1 MTIQISFAQAP
12 KQQSDTA
19 IFFVYKDR
27 TLSTSAK
34 KLDNSLQGFIQ
45 NAVKK
50 HAVFQGNKGQY
61 LCLYL
66 PARKKYQQVILVG
79 LGDVSKLTAGDCESL
94 GGKLY
99 PHLKQAGAKHITLHP
114 DHSKDFQSVTIEDMS
129 AAFAGGIKLRSYT
142 YTKYQ
147 DKKAKNKKNKS
158 AQEPTKIEVIHT
170 KHLNLKKAYAPH
182 DAGVEGTFFA
192 RDVMNEPP
200 NALYPDSYAKWV
212 AKELRP
218 LGVTISVFDEKMM
231 KTKGFL
237 SAYEVGKGS
246 ARPSR
251 IVVMRWNGK
260 KKASQTSQKTSKK
273 AKSAPIAFIGKGVTF
288 DTGGI
293 SLKPGASM
301 DEMKMDMGGSATVVG
316 LFKALALRKAKVDAI
331 GIIGLVEN
339 MPSDRAYRPGDI
351 IPSMAGKTIEVLNT
365 DAEGRLVLC
374 DCMTYIQRTY
384 KPRLMID
391 LATLTG
397 AMMVALG
404 HEYCGVFSNDDGLWQ
419 DLEQAGKDSREKIW
433 RMPLDQA
440 YKDAM
445 KSKIADLNNLGNM
458 GRFGGACTAAGFLQ
472 HFVEKEDLPWAHM
485 DIAGKMMQKSD
496 TDTVPR
502 GGVGFGVR
510 LLNRFVLN
518 SYG

>member
-1 MTIQISFAQAP
+1 MTIHISFSKTP
-12 KQQSDTA
+12 KQQSETA
-19 IFFVYKDR
+19 VVFIYKDG
-27 TLSTSAK
+27 TLSPSAK
-34 KLDNSLQGFIQ
+34 KLDTSTQGFIKSTIG
-45 NAVKK
+45 N
-50 HAVFQGNKGQY
+50 HAVFEGKKGQY

-66 PARKKYQQVILVG
+66 PKQKAYQQVILVG
-79 LGDVSKLTAGDCESL
+79 LGDIGQLTSQDCESL

-99 PHLKQAGAKHITLHP
+99 PILKQAGAHHISVFP
-114 DHSKDFQSVTIEDMS
+114 DHSKDFKAISLIDMC
-129 AAFAGGIKLRSYT
+129 AAFVGGCKLRSYT

-147 DKKAKNKKNKS
+147 DSGNKKNK
-158 AQEPTKIEVIHT
+158 TKGKTAKAPQKLDVIHT
-170 KHLNLKKAYAPH
+170 KHLDLKKGYVPH

-218 LGVTISVFDEKMM
+218 LGVTISIFDEKTM
-231 KTKGFL
+231 KDKGFL

-260 KKASQTSQKTSKK
+260 KKPSKTSAKK
-273 AKSAPIAFIGKGVTF
+273 TKTAPIAFIGKGVTF

-301 DEMKMDMGGSATVVG
+301 DEMKMDMGGSAAVVG
-316 LFKALALRKAKVDAI
+316 LFKALALRKAKVDAV

-351 IPSMAGKTIEVLNT
+351 IPSMSGKTIEVLNT

-374 DCMTYIQRTY
+374 DCMTYMQKTY
-384 KPRLMID
+384 KPELMID

-404 HEYCGVFSNDDGLWQ
+404 HEYCGVFSNDDTLWQ
-419 DLEQAGKDSREKIW
+419 NLDKAGQDTHEKIW
-433 RMPLDQA
+433 RMPLDKA
-440 YKDAM
+440 YSDAM
-445 KSKIADLNNLGNM
+445 RSKIADLNNLGNM
-458 GRFGGACTAAGFLQ
+458 GRYGGACTAAGFLQ

-510 LLNRFVLN
+510 LLNKFVLN
-518 SYG
+518 GYG